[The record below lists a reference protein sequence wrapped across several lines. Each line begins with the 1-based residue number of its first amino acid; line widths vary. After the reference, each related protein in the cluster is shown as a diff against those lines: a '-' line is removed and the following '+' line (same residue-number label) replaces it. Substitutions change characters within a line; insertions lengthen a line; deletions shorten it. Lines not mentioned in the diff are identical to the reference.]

1 MSYCD
6 DLVLLAPTRSAL
18 QKQMS
23 ICEDYARRHNL
34 VFSTHPDPKK
44 SKTKCLLFRL
54 HAREEAPAKIMLNG
68 HTLPWVDNATHLGH
82 ELHTTGSQDMDCR
95 MRRGAYIGETTELLG
110 IFQYAHP
117 LQKLTA
123 IQTYACAMYGS
134 NLWNLYGPAACQMYK
149 CWNVSVRYA
158 WGVSRLTRTYIVDNL
173 LSGSLP
179 PIRQLVI
186 RRYVRFVQGL
196 TTSSNPVLSTL
207 SQWATN
213 TVQSVTGLNMTN
225 IRQEFAWI
233 HFRMGHLCSL

>member
-1 MSYCD
+1 
-6 DLVLLAPTRSAL
+6 
-18 QKQMS
+18 
-23 ICEDYARRHNL
+23 
-34 VFSTHPDPKK
+34 
-44 SKTKCLLFRL
+44 
-54 HAREEAPAKIMLNG
+54 
-68 HTLPWVDNATHLGH
+68 
-82 ELHTTGSQDMDCR
+82 

-149 CWNVSVRYA
+149 CWNVSVRDA

-179 PIRQLVI
+179 PIKQLVT

-196 TTSSNPVLSTL
+196 STSLNPVLSTL
-207 SQWATN
+207 SYWATK
-213 TVQSVTGLNMTN
+213 TVQSVTGLNITN
-225 IRQEFAWI
+225 IRQEFGLDPLLNGPSMFTVKSKDI
-233 HFRMGHLCSL
+233 PENGNEILELLETLLQQQLQETEPDIVTELQTIINSFCER